1 MSALTRL
8 GGEFLLWLLLLYRV
22 NTVTCQGKIEG
33 FIGDTVLLP
42 CIYRE
47 VHLLPDPVTVFWR
60 DQNDLSVLDIM
71 KNVPDNS
78 TQNQKF
84 KGRVS
89 SFPEFYKKGNFSII
103 MKNVQQSDSGPYE
116 CHIPKVDF
124 QLHISLSVSDKRVE
138 AATPPPG
145 PSDGAA
151 VTPNMVLL
159 LLPLSLL
166 LSSFH

>member
-1 MSALTRL
+1 M
-8 GGEFLLWLLLLYRV
+8 
-22 NTVTCQGKIEG
+22 TCQDKIEG

-47 VHLLPDPVTVFWR
+47 VHLLLDPVSVFWR
-60 DQNDLSVLDIM
+60 DQNDWIVLDIIR
-71 KNVPDNS
+71 NVPYNL

-89 SFPEFYKKGNFSII
+89 SFQEFYKKGNFSIF

-124 QLHISLSVSDKRVE
+124 QLQISLSVS
-138 AATPPPG
+138 G
-145 PSDGAA
+145 
-151 VTPNMVLL
+151 L
-159 LLPLSLL
+159 
-166 LSSFH
+166 